1 MYITV
6 YFDNKPV
13 FLCDSVDEKLNEYLH
28 HPDTVFIDEIS
39 NSAIKSLLHEIEVP
53 AFHAGVLQHDSF
65 EELKKAFFK
74 NFTPIA
80 AAGGLVL
87 NEKGQLLMML
97 RRGKWDLPK
106 GKCDEGESMEECAL
120 REVSE
125 ETGVHDLKI
134 IRALAPTY
142 HTYHAYGK
150 HMLKTTSWFLMQAS
164 SNALLTPQTEED
176 ITALEWVNSN
186 AIPEKMKESFK
197 TIEAVIQASGILSA

>member
-6 YFDNKPV
+6 YFDDKPV
-13 FLCDSVDEKLNEYLH
+13 FLCDSLDETLNEYLH

-39 NSAIKSLLHEIEVP
+39 NSAIKSLLHEIADP
-53 AFHAGVLQHDSF
+53 AFHAGVLQHASF
-65 EELKKAFFK
+65 DALKKAFFK
-74 NFTPIA
+74 QFTPIA
-80 AAGGLVL
+80 AGGGLVM
-87 NEKGQLLMML
+87 NETGQLLMMQ

-125 ETGVHDLKI
+125 ETGVHNLKI

-150 HMLKTTSWFLMQAS
+150 HMLKTTSWFVMQATS
-164 SNALLTPQTEED
+164 DEVLTPQTEED
-176 ITALEWVNSN
+176 ITALEWVSKH

-197 TIEAVIQASGILSA
+197 TIESVIQQSGILSA

>member
-39 NSAIKSLLHEIEVP
+39 NSAIKSLLHEIENP
-53 AFHAGVLQHDSF
+53 AFHAGVLQHGSF

-74 NFTPIA
+74 HFTPIT

-176 ITALEWVNSN
+176 ITALEWVNIN